1 MSYKKLVVRIA
12 LGLEIILFFGNY
24 LVSNNGLH
32 AIIALKQE
40 NEQLLQESN
49 CIKADIQKLEEEL
62 ILWHKYSFYKED
74 GARKQLL
81 AREKESIYYTS

>member
-1 MSYKKLVVRIA
+1 
-12 LGLEIILFFGNY
+12 
-24 LVSNNGLH
+24 
-32 AIIALKQE
+32 
-40 NEQLLQESN
+40 LLQESN